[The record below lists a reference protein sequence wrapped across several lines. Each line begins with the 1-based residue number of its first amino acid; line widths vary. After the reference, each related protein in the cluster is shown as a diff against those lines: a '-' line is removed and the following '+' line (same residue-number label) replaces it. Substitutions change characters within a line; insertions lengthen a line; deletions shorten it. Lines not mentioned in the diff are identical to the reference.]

1 MDQLIGLLV
10 VGFVTALG
18 CLMLWKLF
26 DIVRSSIKGN
36 KKSLTEEDF
45 DRLAQAFM
53 QHKKKMQERVRNLE
67 IIIADK
73 EEKEDNYSQIEASNN
88 DGSLTNDLY
97 EKDRVSS

>member
-10 VGFVTALG
+10 IGFVTALG

-45 DRLAQAFM
+45 ARLARAFM
-53 QHKKKMQERVRNLE
+53 QHKKDMQERVQNLE
-67 IIIADK
+67 AIIA
-73 EEKEDNYSQIEASNN
+73 EEKKEKSNYSQIEASAS
-88 DGSLTNDLY
+88 DGSLANDLNQ
-97 EKDRVSS
+97 KDRVRS